1 MSCNNIFVQKRTYC
15 NKICDKASLLTAS
28 GMVLHALSPMFVSSL
43 SEFPEK
49 CVYNHCELNCFIEY
63 LHIKLLT
70 ANFLSYDIK
79 SAKKVHLL
87 DLHIKTINVLFYNY
101 VFNPSQK

>member
-1 MSCNNIFVQKRTYC
+1 
-15 NKICDKASLLTAS
+15 
-28 GMVLHALSPMFVSSL
+28 MVLHALPPMFVSSL
-43 SEFPEK
+43 REFPEK
-49 CVYNHCELNCFIEY
+49 CVYNHCELNCFIDY

-79 SAKKVHLL
+79 SDKKKVHLL
-87 DLHIKTINVLFYNY
+87 DLHIKAINFLFYNY